1 MLQYSRSP
9 AVGQATSRNN
19 RGYSENLKLQIQF
32 PSHLQRSTA
41 HCIFFPFLLFLTF
54 LPCLTLGEFE
64 AFLTTCDIGKSLCLV
79 SFRSTVEAVKDSP
92 SSQSSALFSSSLSAF
107 QASFSSSLLC
117 SQHRPSAFPIP
128 PFRLRTSLLL
138 RNCREPKRLITCD
151 RDRE

>member
-64 AFLTTCDIGKSLCLV
+64 AFLTTCEIDESLCFV
-79 SFRSTVEAVKDSP
+79 SLRSIVEAVEAVNGSP
-92 SSQSSALFSSSLSAF
+92 SSRSPASLSSS
-107 QASFSSSLLC
+107 
-117 SQHRPSAFPIP
+117 PSAFFLFLFFTLLSTP
-128 PFRLRTSLLL
+128 SLCFSNSTFSASYFLTPSKL
-138 RNCREPKRLITCD
+138 SRAKAIDNL
-151 RDRE
+151 